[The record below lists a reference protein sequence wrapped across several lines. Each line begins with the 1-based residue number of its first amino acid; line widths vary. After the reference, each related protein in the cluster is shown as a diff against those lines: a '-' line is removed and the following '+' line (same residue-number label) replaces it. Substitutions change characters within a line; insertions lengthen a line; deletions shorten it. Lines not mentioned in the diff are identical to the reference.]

1 MAVRFDKKAARAE
14 VVVRVPDGELVISLD
29 PMANLVM
36 HTLSMYDLLGE
47 HGGGYSLSCEERAQ
61 KAVNREIFDRIAGK
75 ERYFGDG
82 PLDLYSP
89 TIETLVKERLYTEHP
104 DKESLF
110 GLFGA
115 PLNDALREM
124 WALFYREYWSSNID
138 RLYDEFE
145 EMSRQTNWAEMLHR
159 MEQVTQTKWRGSM
172 LVLAVEATG
181 WSALT
186 WGDNVCIGTVDRNGD
201 AGFVHEGLHLLLRE
215 RWAEDPAIKQFM
227 AGRVFRDRFWTSWRA
242 KYEQALVVALDARLR
257 NWPDQYVQSYFEG
270 CEVGDLYEVVWPK
283 VCAYVDEPVI
293 SVPRL
298 MLEIIQ
304 SSEGKVD

>member
-1 MAVRFDKKAARAE
+1 VAVRFDKEVARAE

-36 HTLSMYDLLGE
+36 HTLNMYGLLGQ
-47 HGGGYSLSCEERAQ
+47 HGGGYSLSGDKRARE
-61 KAVNREIFDRIAGK
+61 AVNREIFDRVAGK

-82 PLDLYSP
+82 PLNLYSP
-89 TIETLVKERLYTEHP
+89 TIETLAKKRLYTENP
-104 DKESLF
+104 DNESLL
-110 GLFGA
+110 GLFPV
-115 PLNDALREM
+115 PLGDALKEM
-124 WALFYREYWSSNID
+124 WGSFYREYWSNNID
-138 RLYDEFE
+138 RLCDEFE
-145 EMSRQTNWAEMLHR
+145 EMDRKVNWAEMLHR

-186 WGDNVCIGTVDRNGD
+186 WGDSVCIGTVDRNGD

-215 RWAEDPAIKQFM
+215 RWAEDSAIQRFM
-227 AGRVFRDRFWTSWRA
+227 AGRAFKDRYWRSWKA

-257 NWPDQYVQSYFEG
+257 NWPDQHVQRYFEG
-270 CEVGDLYEVVWPK
+270 CEVGDLYDLVWPK
-283 VCAYVDEPVI
+283 VCAYVDRPVI
-293 SVPRL
+293 PVPEL

-304 SSEGKVD
+304 CNEGQG

>member
-1 MAVRFDKKAARAE
+1 MAVRFDKEAARAE

-36 HTLSMYDLLGE
+36 HTLNMYGLLGQ
-47 HGGGYSLSCEERAQ
+47 HGGGYSLSRDKRAQ
-61 KAVNREIFDRIAGK
+61 EAVNREIFDRVAGK

-82 PLDLYSP
+82 PLNLYSP
-89 TIETLVKERLYTEHP
+89 TIETLVQKRLYTEHP
-104 DKESLF
+104 DNESLL
-110 GLFGA
+110 GLFPV
-115 PLNDALREM
+115 PLDDALRGM
-124 WALFYREYWSSNID
+124 WGSFYREYWSSNID

-145 EMSRQTNWAEMLHR
+145 EMDQQMNWAEMLHR
-159 MEQVTQTKWRGSM
+159 MEKVTQTKWRGSM

-186 WGDNVCIGTVDRNGD
+186 WGDSVCIGTVDRNGD

-215 RWAEDPAIKQFM
+215 RWAEDPAIQRFM
-227 AGRVFRDRFWTSWRA
+227 AGKKFSDSCWRSWKA

-257 NWPDQYVQSYFEG
+257 NWPHEHVRRYFEG
-270 CEVGDLYEVVWPK
+270 CQVGDLYDLVWPK
-283 VCAYVDEPVI
+283 VCAYVDRTVIPV
-293 SVPRL
+293 PEL

-304 SSEGKVD
+304 CNEGQG